1 MRRSCSREQTMKKKI
16 QTEFLY
22 RDPFRVGV
30 EGGGHGMPKPTAE
43 YFLRGVTALIQ
54 LDICDR
60 WCSGYS

>member
-1 MRRSCSREQTMKKKI
+1 MMKKKI
-16 QTEFLY
+16 QTEFLCG
-22 RDPFRVGV
+22 DPFRVGV